1 MTRKIC
7 ISIRPAEA
15 LKETSSAHLIGSDQ
29 SLRSVFEHSIKA
41 KSIVG
46 LGCRERRQTIA
57 AFFEEQIT
65 S

>member
-1 MTRKIC
+1 M
-7 ISIRPAEA
+7 
-15 LKETSSAHLIGSDQ
+15 
-29 SLRSVFEHSIKA
+29 RSVFEHSIKA

-57 AFFEEQIT
+57 AFFKEQIT